1 MDIKARLTL
10 YVYLEYV
17 NINKRLHYTGD
28 DMNDSYVDKVLIVEG
43 TSDKRKVKRI
53 VKEPVEIICTNGTI
67 SITKLD
73 ELIDFLED
81 KDVYILV
88 DADAA
93 GEKLR
98 KQFKREFPQAE
109 HIYIDRSYREVA
121 TAPEHHLATVLLG
134 ANIDV
139 HTQFLENC

>member
-1 MDIKARLTL
+1 
-10 YVYLEYV
+10 
-17 NINKRLHYTGD
+17 
-28 DMNDSYVDKVLIVEG
+28 MNDTYVDKVLIVEG
-43 TSDKRKVKRI
+43 KSDKIKVKNI

-67 SITKLD
+67 SHSKLE

-88 DADAA
+88 DADDS

-109 HIYIDRSYREVA
+109 HLYIDRMYREVA
-121 TAPEHHLATVLLG
+121 TAPDHHLATVLLG

-139 HTQFLENC
+139 HAEYLEMS

>member
-1 MDIKARLTL
+1 
-10 YVYLEYV
+10 
-17 NINKRLHYTGD
+17 
-28 DMNDSYVDKVLIVEG
+28 MNDSYVDKVLIVEG
-43 TSDKRKVKRI
+43 KSDKNKVKKI

-73 ELIDFLED
+73 ELIEFLED

-88 DADAA
+88 DADFS

-98 KQFKREFPQAE
+98 KQLKRELPQAE
-109 HIYIDRSYREVA
+109 HLYIDRMYREVA
-121 TAPEHHLATVLLG
+121 TAPVHHLATVLLG

-139 HTQFLENC
+139 HTEFLEMG

>member
-1 MDIKARLTL
+1 MS
-10 YVYLEYV
+10 E
-17 NINKRLHYTGD
+17 
-28 DMNDSYVDKVLIVEG
+28 SYVDKVLIVEG
-43 TSDKRKVKRI
+43 KSDKKKVKSI

-67 SITKLD
+67 SLAKLD

-81 KDVYILV
+81 KEVYILV
-88 DADAA
+88 DADEA

-109 HIYIDRSYREVA
+109 HLYIDRMYREVA
-121 TAPEHHLATVLLG
+121 TAPVQHLATVLIS

-139 HTQFLENC
+139 HAQYLENF

>member
-1 MDIKARLTL
+1 M
-10 YVYLEYV
+10 
-17 NINKRLHYTGD
+17 
-28 DMNDSYVDKVLIVEG
+28 MSDSYVDKVLIVEG
-43 TSDKRKVKRI
+43 KSDKNKVKRI

-88 DADAA
+88 DADFS

-98 KQFKREFPQAE
+98 KQLKREFPQAE
-109 HIYIDRSYREVA
+109 HLYIDRMYREVA
-121 TAPEHHLATVLLG
+121 TAPVHHLATVLLG

-139 HTQFLENC
+139 HTEFLEMG